1 MPSKL
6 KKKNNVMFK
15 FLNYLYILFC
25 LIIIGCGDLASD
37 GKTFTTHPGYEYM
50 PNMYRSPSYETYSE
64 NSLFS
69 NNSNARE
76 PVIGTIARGHMPF
89 EYENTLEDYLKAGKD
104 LINPLLRNQK
114 NMEEGEALYGMF
126 CAHCHGKNGDG
137 KGSVTHPVY
146 SAVPSYNDKV
156 QIRRTGSTMSELS
169 DGNIYHAITYG
180 LNAMGPHAS
189 QISPEER
196 WKIIM
201 FVNNLQKEDK

>member
-1 MPSKL
+1 ML
-6 KKKNNVMFK
+6 KIVNYICV
-15 FLNYLYILFC
+15 FLVIL
-25 LIIIGCGDLASD
+25 LTSCGDSASD
-37 GKTFTTHPGYEYM
+37 GKPFTSHPGYEYM

-64 NSLFS
+64 NPLFS
-69 NNSNARE
+69 NNSTARK
-76 PVIGTIARGHMPF
+76 PVSGTIARGHMPF
-89 EYENTLEDYLKAGKD
+89 EYVNTLEDYIRAGEMLK
-104 LINPLLRNQK
+104 NPLTTTEK
-114 NMEEGEALYGMF
+114 NLEEGEALYGMF

-146 SAVPSYNDKV
+146 GAIPAYNDKV
-156 QIRRTGSTMSELS
+156 QIRRTGSTMSELK

>member
-1 MPSKL
+1 ML
-6 KKKNNVMFK
+6 KIVNYICV
-15 FLNYLYILFC
+15 FLVIL
-25 LIIIGCGDLASD
+25 LTSCGDSASD
-37 GKTFTTHPGYEYM
+37 GKPFTSHPGYEYM

-64 NSLFS
+64 NPLFS
-69 NNSNARE
+69 NNSTARK
-76 PVIGTIARGHMPF
+76 PVVGTIARGHMPF
-89 EYENTLEDYLKAGKD
+89 EYDNNLEDYLRAGKK
-104 LINPLLRNQK
+104 LINPLQK
-114 NMEEGEALYGMF
+114 TEKNIADGEALYGMF

-146 SAVPSYNDKV
+146 GAIPAYNDNV
-156 QIRRTGSTMSELS
+156 QIRRTGSTMSELK

-201 FVNNLQKEDK
+201 FVNNLQKEEK

>member
-1 MPSKL
+1 M
-6 KKKNNVMFK
+6 
-15 FLNYLYILFC
+15 LNISNYICILFFI
-25 LIIIGCGDLASD
+25 LILGCGDSASD
-37 GKTFTTHPGYEYM
+37 GKPFTSHPGYEYM

-64 NSLFS
+64 NPLFK
-69 NNSNARE
+69 NNSTARQ
-76 PVIGTIARGHMPF
+76 PVKGTIARGHMPF
-89 EYENTLEDYLKAGKD
+89 EYKNTLEDYIRAGEK
-104 LINPLLRNQK
+104 LISPLQK
-114 NMEEGEALYGMF
+114 NDKNIEEGEALYGMF
-126 CAHCHGKNGDG
+126 CAHCHGKDGDG

-146 SAVPSYNDKV
+146 GSIPAYNDKV
-156 QIRRTGSTMSELS
+156 QIRRTGSTMSDLK